1 MKFSLR
7 HLVIILIFGAALIM
21 AFGCTQ
27 HDDIVKP
34 QNRASITI
42 RPLNLPTL
50 DTLYAYEL
58 WMLTLDGSDSAF
70 TSLGKFLWDN
80 YEFRFTDLSGEY
92 IDSVYE
98 VPGIW
103 EDYDYIVVTV
113 ENRNDPDPGPSGSI
127 MLVDEVDDP
136 VARPISLR
144 FPADFSMTTGYYF
157 TGTPSDD
164 NDDTD
169 EEKGLW
175 ICARALSERR
185 LQDTLGIENTTLT
198 KTQQDTLNR
207 ERTDPD
213 TIGVANYT
221 FFDSTIVVIGY
232 DTIWDHKRIDVEWVD
247 TVDTNNDYI
256 LRVDYETGDSTV
268 LYYYIYAGPLE
279 ELPDIKPFGWR
290 YNAWVF
296 HEYFPSEANLSRM
309 VPFGYERQFIF
320 TGDTTWQVLPL
331 GAFFRS
337 DSCDLSNSYND
348 QLEVPQFPGEDF
360 IIDPGPLG
368 SIDLRY
374 DGADATG
381 GEWGSI
387 VVGMEPIPDVARIN
401 VDTTRNFPL
410 FILSD
415 FLLSA
420 SYAEVDE
427 VHAFHN
433 WGQFLPQIRLS
444 VVFHE

>member
-1 MKFSLR
+1 MNFSLR

-34 QNRASITI
+34 QNRASITL

-58 WMLTLDGSDSAF
+58 WMLTVDGSDSAF

-103 EDYDYIVVTV
+103 EDYDYIVITV
-113 ENRNDPDPGPSGSI
+113 ENRNDPDPDPSGSI
-127 MLVDEVDDP
+127 MLIDEVDDP

-164 NDDTD
+164 NHDTD

-175 ICARALSERR
+175 VCARAESERR
-185 LQDTLGIENTTLT
+185 LQDTLGIEKTTLT

-207 ERTDPD
+207 ERPD
-213 TIGVANYT
+213 TIRVADWT
-221 FFDSTIVVIGY
+221 FFDSTIVIIGY

-256 LRVDYETGDSTV
+256 LTVNYETGDSAV
-268 LYYYIYAGPLE
+268 HEYYIYAGPLE
-279 ELPDIKPFGWR
+279 ELPDIKPYGWR
-290 YNAWVF
+290 YNSWVL

-337 DSCDLSNSYND
+337 DSCDLSNNYTD

-360 IIDPGPLG
+360 IVDPGPLDL
-368 SIDLRY
+368 IDLRY
-374 DGADATG
+374 DGPDATG

-387 VVGMEPIPDVARIN
+387 IIGMEPIPDVARIN

-415 FLLSA
+415 FLLPA
-420 SYAEVDE
+420 WHPWVDE
-427 VHAFHN
+427 VQAFHN